1 MSWEEMGSYE
11 YPCDCGRGKRI
22 VTHYMDDWN
31 RTKESE
37 RIECDFCNSHHLYD
51 KKLSNGT
58 VDKVWIPNEIYAS
71 ILEQERIIYAA
82 ERRIDEIVDSVRYHR
97 DYQANLAEFQNSA
110 KRLRKGTGIRRGD
123 KIIDVKDFLNLP
135 IEIQEKAL
143 GNASKKSPYSINVLS
158 QVPIEYWFDYEKK

>member
-1 MSWEEMGSYE
+1 M
-11 YPCDCGRGKRI
+11 
-22 VTHYMDDWN
+22 
-31 RTKESE
+31 
-37 RIECDFCNSHHLYD
+37 
-51 KKLSNGT
+51 
-58 VDKVWIPNEIYAS
+58 DKVWIPNEIYAS